1 MAKLIGLRLALG
13 LVLTIPGMTAA
24 QCGSLIVSANDG
36 KAPMVNGSYKVDDP
50 PVADTLAVIDA
61 ATFPAKLLGQVEVQ
75 HSVTAPPFAV
85 ALSPD
90 EKLALVAAP
99 NKVDPTDKS
108 KLVAEKLIQV
118 VDVAARPPRLIDR
131 VALPYQ
137 PIGVSITR
145 RGDLALVAHF
155 EGEISVLSLSGQKV
169 QLLETI
175 RIGDEK
181 SRVSHVAFTPDGR
194 FALATRRND
203 GVVSV
208 LQIENGKVAYTK
220 RDITVGNNPYSID
233 VSPDGK
239 WAAVANIGRGSG
251 DNDSVTLIDLSREPF
266 RAVEYVTVP
275 PTPEGIAFSPDSQF
289 LAVSTINGT
298 NKAKDSPFFSDAGKL
313 ELYTLKDG
321 KPVKLAEA
329 ATGHNCQGVIFA
341 PDSRHIIVQN
351 YMEQELAVYV
361 FAEGALRATGERIK
375 LPARPAAIRAA
386 AR

>member
-1 MAKLIGLRLALG
+1 MTKLIGARLALG
-13 LVLTIPGMTAA
+13 LMLTLAGAA
-24 QCGSLIVSANDG
+24 AAPCGSLIVSANDG
-36 KAPMVNGSYKVDDP
+36 KAPLVNGSYKVDDP
-50 PVADTLAVIDA
+50 PAADTLAVIDA
-61 ATFPAKLLGQVEVQ
+61 ATFPAKLVGQVEVQ
-75 HSVTAPPFAV
+75 HSVAAPPFAV

-99 NKVDPTDKS
+99 NKIDPADKG
-108 KLVAEKLIQV
+108 KLVTETFIQV
-118 VDVAARPPRLIDR
+118 VDVGARPPRLIDR
-131 VALPYQ
+131 VALPHQ
-137 PIGVSITR
+137 PIGVSINR
-145 RGDLALVAHF
+145 QGDLALVAHF
-155 EGEISVLSLSGQKV
+155 EGEISVLSIRGAKV
-169 QLLETI
+169 ELLETI

-181 SRVSHVAFTPDGR
+181 SRVSHAAFTPDGK

-203 GVVSV
+203 GVVAV

-220 RDITVGNNPYSID
+220 RDITVGSNPYSID
-233 VSPDGK
+233 IAPDGK

-266 RAVEYVTVP
+266 RAVEYVAVP
-275 PTPEGIAFSPDSQF
+275 PSPEGIAISPDSQF

-313 ELYTLKDG
+313 ELYAVKDG
-321 KPVKLAEA
+321 KPLKLAEA

-361 FAEGALRATGERIK
+361 FADGALRDTGERIK